1 VSVLASITLLPALL
15 ATIGPRLDWPRL
27 RREAEAS
34 HGWTAWGSWVVR
46 HEAIATGVGLAL
58 LALLVA
64 PVFAIKVGLAGTDAL
79 AKSGPAHDGFHR
91 LVDHGVSSGVLTPME
106 VLVRGDAAPAVA
118 QRLGA
123 VDGVASAV
131 AQPAAQNRGGTS
143 IVVVIPDRETV
154 NSTSL
159 APVRAVQD
167 AVRHDGRVVGVSGTG
182 PNQIDY
188 VHSVYAN
195 FPKALGLIVLL
206 TFALL
211 IPAFRSVLLPL
222 KAVVLNLVSLAAT
235 LGGMTAFWQWGWGS
249 STVFGIAPTGAITFW
264 VPILVFAFLYGLSM
278 DYEVFILSRMREEY
292 DRTGSTAR
300 AVVLGVGRTG
310 RLISSAALIL
320 FLACVSLASA
330 PQTDVK
336 ILATGLGFGILLDA
350 TVVRS
355 LLVPALVAVF
365 GRANW
370 VLPRR
375 RRPSEVSSAAPVDH
389 RVPADDARILA
400 P

>member
-1 VSVLASITLLPALL
+1 VS
-15 ATIGPRLDWPRL
+15 R
-27 RREAEAS
+27 
-34 HGWTAWGSWVVR
+34 
-46 HEAIATGVGLAL
+46 
-58 LALLVA
+58 
-64 PVFAIKVGLAGTDAL
+64 
-79 AKSGPAHDGFHR
+79 
-91 LVDHGVSSGVLTPME
+91 GVLTPME
-106 VLVRGDAAPAVA
+106 LLVRGDAAPSVA
-118 QRLGA
+118 QRLAG

-131 AQPAAQNRGGTS
+131 AQRAAQNRGGTS
-143 IVVVIPDRETV
+143 VVVVIPDRETV

-159 APVRAVQD
+159 APVRAVQES
-167 AVRHDGRVVGVSGTG
+167 VRHDRRVVGVSGAG

-188 VHSVYAN
+188 VHSVYGN
-195 FPKALGLIVLL
+195 LPKALGLIVVL

-249 STVFGIAPTGAITFW
+249 NFLFGVAPTGAITFW

-292 DRTGSTAR
+292 DRTGSTAQ
-300 AVVLGVGRTG
+300 AVVLGIGRTG
-310 RLISSAALIL
+310 RLITSAALIL

-350 TVVRS
+350 TIVRS

-370 VLPRR
+370 VLPGRR
-375 RRPSEVSSAAPVDH
+375 RGSDVDRAVDDPPVHDGEPH
-389 RVPADDARILA
+389 GQPEQVVRRAVDRVVGPHH
-400 P
+400 